1 MQNSNIYINIDR
13 SGMDKN
19 MLEVD
24 IVAKARHMYPGGNTC
39 YGFYSFYD
47 YIVPP
52 DAYKKIILKG
62 GPGTGKST
70 FMKSIADD
78 FIKSGFNIEY
88 HWCSSDNNS
97 LDGIVIGDSGVCIL
111 DGTAPHVVDPRY
123 PGAVDYIINAGDFW
137 DAESITAHKQ
147 DIIGLTQ
154 QIGLYFQRAYNRLK
168 ESNSAWWE
176 YGSFISGAVNPSTVN
191 RNILALTDDFIHGIP
206 KSSRPPRHLFA
217 GAITPGGVV
226 TKIETLIDNTWSIF
240 AIKGSPSSGV
250 KNLLQHTAKVI
261 ELNSIYAEIYHSP
274 FDPNNLD
281 LILIPANKSAL
292 VDLSGHIV
300 DYENSLAQRQ
310 YKRILDFDQLLDPA
324 PLKAN
329 AGAIEAAAQR
339 FRQGLGE
346 AIVFIQQAKQLHD
359 DLEKFYVPAMNFT
372 ALKEYGQ
379 TLCGELLQDL
389 KKAQA

>member
-1 MQNSNIYINIDR
+1 M
-13 SGMDKN
+13 GKN

-78 FIKSGFNIEY
+78 FIKNGFDIEY

-123 PGAVDYIINAGDFW
+123 PGAVDYIVNAGDFW
-137 DAESITAHKQ
+137 DAEFITAHKQ
-147 DIIGLTQ
+147 DIISLTKM
-154 QIGLYFQRAYNRLK
+154 IGLYFQRAYNRLK

-176 YGSFISGAVNPSTVN
+176 YGSFISEAVNPSTVN
-191 RNILALTDDFIHGIP
+191 RNILALTDDFIHGSP
-206 KSSRPPRHLFA
+206 KSDRSPRHLFA
-217 GAITPGGVV
+217 GAITPGGLV

-240 AIKGSPSSGV
+240 AVKGSPSSGV

-261 ELNSIYAEIYHSP
+261 ELNSIYAEVYHSP
-274 FDPNNLD
+274 FDPDNLD
-281 LILIPANKSAL
+281 IILIPANKSAL

-300 DYENSLAQRQ
+300 DYEKSLAQRL
-310 YKRILDFDQLLDPA
+310 YKRILDFDQLLDPVT
-324 PLKAN
+324 LKTN
-329 AGAIEAAAQR
+329 AAAIEAAAQR
-339 FRQGLGE
+339 FRQGLEE
-346 AIVFIQQAKQLHD
+346 AVHFIGNAKQAHD
-359 DLEKFYVPAMNFT
+359 ELEKFYVPAMDFSRLNN
-372 ALKEYGQ
+372 YRS
-379 TLCGELLQDL
+379 ELSSMLLNDL
-389 KKAQA
+389 K